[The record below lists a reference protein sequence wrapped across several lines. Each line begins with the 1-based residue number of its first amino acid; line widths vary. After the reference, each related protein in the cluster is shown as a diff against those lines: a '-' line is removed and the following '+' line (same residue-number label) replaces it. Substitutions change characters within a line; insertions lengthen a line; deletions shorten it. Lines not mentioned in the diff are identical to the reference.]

1 MSLLCFGVALVFAAP
16 LAAQGPGGLTL
27 VLTDETPDVTVPA
40 GAIVASIRFAPSLT
54 KAVTVA
60 APRLRFAVGAEV
72 VYPRN
77 ATVANQALTGAL
89 EVDAGVTFRNDNGW
103 THEAHM
109 LRVDATLVGGGTVR
123 VEGAADGGVELR
135 GDSRATFHG
144 ALHVRS
150 GMLIVRAPRALGP
163 ATVPI
168 RLSGGKL
175 FLPGVTL
182 SNPLVVDGDA
192 TIWLGGD
199 STLAGSITI
208 VAGATLTLDSG
219 GGNRVRLAGRVSGAG
234 TLRTRG
240 AAQVTTPID
249 LGADSRVA
257 ATVGVWLVGPDRVA
271 IAPGGHDVSL
281 GLPSIQTDT
290 VIRCAA
296 GKDVLRF
303 PAAAYVPWTGTLVV
317 EGFDAAEDRIVFGAD
332 RSALSAAQLARVG
345 FRDPV
350 GEAPGLRHARLDAG
364 GVLVPAARVVPRGE
378 LPFAI
383 DAIAEE
389 ERRVRYEVAGLSVL
403 AGPATPLHA
412 GDTLVFFGDSITWL
426 GGFAG
431 RIERSVAALGVRVR
445 NRGINGGGV
454 RDLRDGAGRAARAG
468 GLTSG
473 DGDAPQAPFA
483 EVLRD
488 DQATVA
494 VVLIG
499 INDVNWRGTTDA
511 EFEAA
516 LRALCRAAAA
526 ASARCVLATLLL
538 GGELPDRTNPRD
550 AHIDRVA
557 ALTRRVASDEGAT
570 LVDLRAAAI
579 AWLQNH
585 NRRLRLDGT
594 FAHEQKGLLTYDGIH
609 LSERGNDLVA
619 ELLADGIARTLR
631 AR

>member
-1 MSLLCFGVALVFAAP
+1 MSFLRLTLVLVLAAS
-16 LAAQGPGGLTL
+16 LAAQRSGGLAL
-27 VLTDETPDVTVPA
+27 ALTDETPEVTLPEGTV
-40 GAIVASIRFAPSLT
+40 VASIRFGAELT
-54 KAVTVA
+54 KAATVA
-60 APRLRFAVGAEV
+60 APRLRFADGAEV
-72 VYPRN
+72 VYPRS
-77 ATVANQALTGAL
+77 ATIANQTLTGAL
-89 EVDAGVTFRNDNGW
+89 EVDASVTFRNDNGW

-109 LRVDATLVGGGTVR
+109 LRVDAALVGGGTVR

-150 GMLIVRAPRALGP
+150 GMLIVRAPGALGP

-168 RLSGGKL
+168 TLSGGKL

-192 TIWLGGD
+192 TIWLGGP
-199 STLAGSITI
+199 STLASSIRLVGGAVLTI
-208 VAGATLTLDSG
+208 DSG
-219 GGNRVRLAGRVSGAG
+219 GGNRLRLAGPISGTG
-234 TLRTRG
+234 TLRTQG

-249 LGADSRVA
+249 LGAACHVA
-257 ATVGVWLVGPDRVA
+257 ATVGIWLVGPDRVA
-271 IAPGGHDVSL
+271 IAPGAHDVSV
-281 GLPSIQTDT
+281 GVPSIQTDT

-296 GKDVLRF
+296 GADVLRF
-303 PAAAYVPWTGTLVV
+303 PAAASVPWTATLVV
-317 EGFDAAEDRIVFGAD
+317 EGFDAAQDRIVFGAD
-332 RSALSAAQLARVG
+332 SSALSGQQLARLG

-350 GEAPGLRHARLDAG
+350 GEAPGLRHARLDAE
-364 GVLVPAARVVPRGE
+364 GVLVPAALVMPRAE

-383 DAIAEE
+383 DGGADEA
-389 ERRVRYEVAGLSVL
+389 RRARYEVAGLSAL
-403 AGPATPLHA
+403 AGPATPLRA
-412 GDTLVFFGDSITWL
+412 DDTLVFFGDSITWL

-454 RDLRDGAGRAARAG
+454 RDLRDGAARAARAG

-516 LRALCRAAAA
+516 LRALCETARAA
-526 ASARCVLATLLL
+526 SVRCVLGTLLV
-538 GGELPDRTNPRD
+538 GGELPDGTNPRD

-585 NRRLRLDGT
+585 NQKLRLDGT
-594 FAHEQKGLLTYDGIH
+594 FAHESKGLLTYDGIH

-619 ELLADGIARTLR
+619 ELLADGIARALR